1 MSIAKFGLNRD
12 TMVIHCQAVKPN
24 RRKIPTSFTL
34 PRGVFA
40 MLQELD
46 QVNLEQAASLLHAH
60 RARPS
65 ALHPLLKAVGT
76 TLGLTTAICPPLQT
90 TIHAAVSDALS
101 ELYDEQLRDV
111 HEHGLVRACACI
123 HNNTH
128 PPSTGSGA

>member
-1 MSIAKFGLNRD
+1 MRLWASSVHPSDRQVVTK
-12 TMVIHCQAVKPN
+12 
-24 RRKIPTSFTL
+24 SFHAAATQGSKRPDL
-34 PRGVFA
+34 A